1 MLLSFLDTFLLFLFQ
16 AVLILECWVMHKEK
30 YFPSKNVAFANH
42 LLIINLALADL
53 LMGLYLLILSIFDA
67 LYSGIYCLKS
77 MEWLSSNTCSFLGV
91 LVVVS
96 SQTSVL
102 TLVILGTVRLITVLD
117 VSVECDLHN
126 LYMTVNT
133 LHCNGTLYV
142 GS

>member
-1 MLLSFLDTFLLFLFQ
+1 MR
-16 AVLILECWVMHKEK
+16 KEK
-30 YFPSKNVAFANH
+30 YFIDNNVAFANH

-102 TLVILGTVRLITVLD
+102 TLVILCTVRLITVLD
-117 VSVECDLHN
+117 VSVKCDLYN
-126 LYMTVNT
+126 MYMTVNT